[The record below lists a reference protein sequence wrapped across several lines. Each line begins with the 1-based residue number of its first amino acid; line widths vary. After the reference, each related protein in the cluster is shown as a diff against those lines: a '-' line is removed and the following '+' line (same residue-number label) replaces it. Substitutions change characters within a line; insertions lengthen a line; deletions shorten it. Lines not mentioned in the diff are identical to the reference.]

1 MLLRLRIQNF
11 AIIQSLDLEL
21 PTGFIAITGE
31 TGAGKSIIFDAIS
44 VCLGGRA
51 STDMIRHGTDKAV
64 LEVEMT
70 VPEEQQTRIAKI
82 LEAADCDMEEV
93 LHIRRVIA
101 DGAQNKIF
109 INGVRV
115 SKNVL
120 TDISKGLV
128 DIIGQHAS
136 HELLSVESHIGILDT
151 FANQNPLSQEV
162 SGLVSRYRELDREV
176 QQLQNQEDTRKLKME
191 KLQQQLDDIDMA
203 ALTEGEDE
211 RLAKEIDRLSSAEV
225 LRESTS
231 EMSYLLGG
239 RDGSA
244 SDLLSSCMRSMQKIA
259 HLDEAFEPMLDT
271 ITKFRIELEE
281 MSRDLGRM
289 SERVQVSPEE
299 IELMQERLH
308 LIEKLKK
315 KHGGSVTA
323 VLAAKQVL
331 QGELEV
337 LLGQSSRIKQAKKES
352 LLVQQECLQKAVVL
366 SHLRQASAKEMEGLV
381 EKELQQLGMPHCRF
395 QVQFVHKNAQGIVS
409 RVEDATVE
417 GLSHCGLDHVEYLI
431 SPNPGEGFQ
440 SMAKIASGGE
450 LSRILL
456 ALKVALIQTDP
467 VSTYIFDEVDTG
479 IGGGIA
485 ETVGHKLQQ
494 VGTSRQV
501 LCISH
506 LPQVIS
512 SAHHHLQVRK
522 QVVDNRTSSTADY
535 LDMEQRVNEVAR
547 MLGGIE
553 ITDKTRAHAQEMI
566 RVNQPKVL
574 HLHERKWEQMG

>member
-1 MLLRLRIQNF
+1 
-11 AIIQSLDLEL
+11 
-21 PTGFIAITGE
+21 
-31 TGAGKSIIFDAIS
+31 
-44 VCLGGRA
+44 
-51 STDMIRHGTDKAV
+51 
-64 LEVEMT
+64 
-70 VPEEQQTRIAKI
+70 
-82 LEAADCDMEEV
+82 
-93 LHIRRVIA
+93 
-101 DGAQNKIF
+101 
-109 INGVRV
+109 
-115 SKNVL
+115 
-120 TDISKGLV
+120 
-128 DIIGQHAS
+128 
-136 HELLSVESHIGILDT
+136 
-151 FANQNPLSQEV
+151 
-162 SGLVSRYRELDREV
+162 
-176 QQLQNQEDTRKLKME
+176 
-191 KLQQQLDDIDMA
+191 
-203 ALTEGEDE
+203 
-211 RLAKEIDRLSSAEV
+211 
-225 LRESTS
+225 
-231 EMSYLLGG
+231 
-239 RDGSA
+239 
-244 SDLLSSCMRSMQKIA
+244 
-259 HLDEAFEPMLDT
+259 
-271 ITKFRIELEE
+271 
-281 MSRDLGRM
+281 
-289 SERVQVSPEE
+289 
-299 IELMQERLH
+299 
-308 LIEKLKK
+308 
-315 KHGGSVTA
+315 
-323 VLAAKQVL
+323 
-331 QGELEV
+331 
-337 LLGQSSRIKQAKKES
+337 
-352 LLVQQECLQKAVVL
+352 
-366 SHLRQASAKEMEGLV
+366 MEGLV

-574 HLHERKWEQMG
+574 HLHERKLEQMG